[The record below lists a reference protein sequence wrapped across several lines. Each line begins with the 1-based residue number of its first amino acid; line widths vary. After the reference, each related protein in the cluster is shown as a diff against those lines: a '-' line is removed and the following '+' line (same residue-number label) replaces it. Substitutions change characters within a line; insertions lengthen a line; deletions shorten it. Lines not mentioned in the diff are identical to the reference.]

1 MKLAVVCGDYSEVI
15 KRIPNKSIDLIVT
28 DPPYL
33 HIKGGC
39 KNKRLNVGCRDA
51 NSKVVSEMSDFGK
64 AQIYSFLD
72 AVKCKMKKVNM
83 YVFASKLQLPYYLNW
98 ALENKLQFDVLFW
111 FKNTTRMISTK
122 FYASNVEYIVR
133 IYTNGC
139 SLNNITKENGKAD
152 SELYQKFFIY
162 DSPSKSKKLCETQK
176 PLEMIERIIRLSSKE
191 GDIILDPFMGSGTM
205 GVACR
210 NLGRSFIGIDTDQNI
225 CDVAKDRIQRGL
237 D

>member
-1 MKLAVVCGDYSEVI
+1 MKFAIECGDYLDVI
-15 KRIPNKSIDLIVT
+15 KKIPDKTIDLIVT

-39 KNKRLNVGCRDA
+39 KSKKLNVGCRDA

-64 AQIYSFLD
+64 SQIYTFLD
-72 AVKCKMKKVNM
+72 NVKCKMKKVNM

-111 FKNTTRMISTK
+111 YKNTTRMISTK
-122 FYASNVEYIVR
+122 FYSSNVEYIVR
-133 IYTNGC
+133 IYANGC
-139 SLNNITKENGKAD
+139 ALRSITKENGKAD

-162 DSPSKSKKLCETQK
+162 DSPNKSKKLCETQK
-176 PLEMIERIIRLSSKE
+176 PLAMIERIIMLSSDE
-191 GDIILDPFMGSGTM
+191 GDIVLDPFMGSGTM

-210 NLGRSFIGIDTDQNI
+210 NLRRSFIGIDNEPNI
-225 CDVAKDRIQRGL
+225 CEVARDRIKRGL

>member
-1 MKLAVVCGDYSEVI
+1 MRFAVECGDCIEAV
-15 KRIPNKSIDLIVT
+15 KKLPNKSVDLIVT

-39 KNKRLNVGCRDA
+39 KNKKLNVGCRDA

-64 AQIYSFLD
+64 SQIYSFLD
-72 AVKCKMKKVNM
+72 NIKCKMKKVNM
-83 YVFASKLQLPYYLNW
+83 YIFASKLQLPYYLNW

-133 IYTNGC
+133 IYSSGC
-139 SLNNITKENGKAD
+139 ALNNIVREDGKAD
-152 SELYQKFFIY
+152 SELYQKFFVY
-162 DSPSKSKKLCETQK
+162 DSPNKNKKLCETQK
-176 PLEMIERIIRLSSKE
+176 PLAMIERIIKLSSNE
-191 GDIILDPFMGSGTM
+191 GDLVLDPFMGSGTT

-210 NLGRSFIGIDTDQNI
+210 NLGRNFIGIDNDPEI
-225 CDVAKDRIQRGL
+225 CEVAKERIKKGL
-237 D
+237 E